1 MSRYQR
7 YDSVLQLTNWKKRRK
22 FKLSTSFDRVSRTPI
37 SYMENLIEHELKT
50 SLAFVD
56 RITFVR
62 INNATSQVHVRFRHA
77 ILFARIWSNSIRFN
91 PAGVSSG
98 RLFSASGVILSVDH
112 HGRVPMDDTSKPI
125 LVILTCSYLVK
136 PKEIFFL
143 RAFCFLICK
152 KESLIHDSR

>member
-1 MSRYQR
+1 ME
-7 YDSVLQLTNWKKRRK
+7 K

-62 INNATSQVHVRFRHA
+62 INNATLQVHIRLRHA
-77 ILFARIWSNSIRFN
+77 ILFARIRPNSIRFN
-91 PAGVSSG
+91 PAGVSSD

-112 HGRVPMDDTSKPI
+112 HGRVPMDDTSKPM
-125 LVILTCSYLVK
+125 LVILACSYLVK
-136 PKEIFFL
+136 PKEIFFTSFLFSYLQKGKFNTWLVL
-143 RAFCFLICK
+143 RPFAERREELFRL
-152 KESLIHDSR
+152 R

>member
-1 MSRYQR
+1 
-7 YDSVLQLTNWKKRRK
+7 
-22 FKLSTSFDRVSRTPI
+22 
-37 SYMENLIEHELKT
+37 MENLIEHELKT

-62 INNATSQVHVRFRHA
+62 INNATLQVHIRLKHA
-77 ILFARIWSNSIRFN
+77 ILFVRIRPNSIRFN
-91 PAGVSSG
+91 PAGVSSN

-112 HGRVPMDDTSKPI
+112 GRVPMDGTSKPM

-136 PKEIFFL
+136 PQEIFFL